1 MIGQLRYNTATTIQ
15 YIMIVVCIML
25 IALIASIFVYA
36 DKFLSTKATETNHA
50 RIDAEL
56 ASQELINLQNLEKD
70 LTSEAAVIQK
80 TQQIVAESQKYQ
92 FQNQVIEDITSY
104 ARQYD
109 ITILGFDFGNK
120 PGAPPNSAQ
129 SSGTAGS
136 QQRTIVSLSLQ
147 NNIPYTSFIQF
158 LKAIENNVTK
168 MQLTGVQVQPME
180 DPNFVQSPTI
190 DVEVF
195 LR

>member
-1 MIGQLRYNTATTIQ
+1 MRVKLRYNTATTIQ

-70 LTSEAAVIQK
+70 LVSEAAVIQK

-104 ARQYD
+104 ARQYG
-109 ITILGFDFGNK
+109 ITILGFDFGTK
-120 PGAPPNSAQ
+120 PGAPPNSSQ

-136 QQRTIVSLSLQ
+136 QQRTIVSINLQ

-158 LKAIENNVTK
+158 LKALENNVTK